1 MKQRVSSFKI
11 DFIDIFFNDGIIFI
25 FSFYLCQLKPAVLL
39 HAKNQSPDI
48 IAYSPNENVTRWMS
62 LCTSLTI
69 CILEKRFTVMLAV
82 KLETTHK
89 PSKPPTNHPNHPQTN
104 QITHISATSPTDH
117 PQTSQMLDKPPTNQ
131 PKITSVFPWSH
142 FL

>member
-1 MKQRVSSFKI
+1 MYVKIYLVMKQRVSSFKI

-69 CILEKRFTVMLAV
+69 CILEKRFTVTLAV

-89 PSKPPTNHPNHPQTN
+89 PSKPPTNQPNYP
-104 QITHISATSPTDH
+104 HISHITYR
-117 PQTSQMLDKPPTNQ
+117 PPTNQ
-131 PKITSVFPWSH
+131 PNAGQTTH
-142 FL
+142 